1 MGDTILSLNLNINPQ
16 EDDIIDEHEFNKERE
31 FQGDVVGSESR
42 IPMKNEETV
51 LMEEL
56 KRTRSE
62 NKKLTEMLIFVCENY
77 NNSLKGGTQSAD
89 LISEDDSN
97 SKSSKKRKGSGGE
110 DLGIGN
116 TSTHE
121 ISSSCGADNI
131 GCGGGAGCCK
141 RPREIIKTISNVSK
155 VYAKTPPSDTTLA
168 VKDGYQWRKYG
179 QKVTRDN
186 PSPRAYYKC
195 SFAPNCPVKKKVQRS
210 VEDPSL
216 VVVIYEGEHN
226 HIQPNFQAEMPLGF
240 NQLASMIPFS
250 VSSPNY
256 TTSSSPRPNP
266 SPMPDFIRHGIDTSA
281 FQQLLV
287 EKMADSLT
295 RNSSFTTSL
304 AAAISTRILDQDLV
318 ESWENT
324 T

>member
-1 MGDTILSLNLNINPQ
+1 MGDTILSLNLNIDPQ
-16 EDDIIDEHEFNKERE
+16 EDIIDQHEFNKERE
-31 FQGDVVGSESR
+31 FQGDMVGSESR

-77 NNSLKGGTQSAD
+77 NNPLKGGTQSAD

-116 TSTHE
+116 TTHE

-155 VYAKTPPSDTTLA
+155 VYAKASPSDTTLV

-216 VVVIYEGEHN
+216 VVAIYEGEHN
-226 HIQPNFQAEMPLGF
+226 HLQPNFQAEMPLGF
-240 NQLASMIPFS
+240 NQLTSMIPCS

-256 TTSSSPRPNP
+256 TSSSSPRPNP
-266 SPMPDFIRHGIDTSA
+266 SPMPDFMSA

-304 AAAISTRILDQDLV
+304 ATAISTRILDQDLV

>member
-1 MGDTILSLNLNINPQ
+1 M
-16 EDDIIDEHEFNKERE
+16 
-31 FQGDVVGSESR
+31 
-42 IPMKNEETV
+42 ETV

-89 LISEDDSN
+89 LLSEDDSN

-116 TSTHE
+116 TAHE

-155 VYAKTPPSDTTLA
+155 VFAKTPPSDTTLVSSNNKQNIV

-216 VVVIYEGEHN
+216 VVAIYEGEHN
-226 HIQPNFQAEMPLGF
+226 HLPPNFQAEMPLGF
-240 NQLASMIPFS
+240 NQLASMIPCS

-256 TTSSSPRPNP
+256 TSSSSPRPNP
-266 SPMPDFIRHGIDTSA
+266 SPMPDFIRPGIDMSA

-295 RNSSFTTSL
+295 RNPGFTTSL